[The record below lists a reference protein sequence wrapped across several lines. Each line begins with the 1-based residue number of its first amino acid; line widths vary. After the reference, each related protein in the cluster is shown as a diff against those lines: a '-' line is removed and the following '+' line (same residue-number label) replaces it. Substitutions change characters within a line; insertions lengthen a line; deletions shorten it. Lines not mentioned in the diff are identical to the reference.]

1 MNKKCVLVTG
11 SSIGL
16 GSSIIKKFASN
27 NYDVIITYN
36 NHKNEALELQK
47 EITKKY
53 NIKSL
58 VIKCDI
64 TNENDIEN
72 LKNEIL
78 NTFNKLDVLV
88 NNASIAIDT
97 TFNDKTKDNFM
108 KILET
113 NLVGTFQVSK
123 TFGDIMLKQEKG
135 NIINISSTNALDT
148 YYEYSLDYD
157 ASKAGII
164 NLSHNL
170 ANHYSPNIRVNTI
183 CPGWINTPMNQ
194 NMDNEFKKQ
203 EEDKILLK
211 RFAEPSEI
219 ANLVY
224 FIASDEANYIN
235 DSVIRI
241 DGGKKC

>member
-16 GSSIIKKFASN
+16 GASIIKKYASMGYN
-27 NYDVIITYN
+27 TVITYN
-36 NHKNEALELQK
+36 SHKDEAIELQK
-47 EITKKY
+47 EINDKY
-53 NIKSL
+53 NTESL

-64 TNENDIEN
+64 SKEEDIEN
-72 LKNEIL
+72 LKNEIISK
-78 NTFNKLDVLV
+78 FNKLDVLV

-97 TFNDKTKDNFM
+97 TFSDKTKENYM
-108 KILET
+108 KILEV
-113 NLVGTFQVSK
+113 NLVGTFLVSK
-123 TFGDIMLKQEKG
+123 IMSTIM
-135 NIINISSTNALDT
+135 NDNSSIINISSTNGIDT

-157 ASKAGII
+157 SSKAGII

-170 ANHYSPNIRVNTI
+170 ANYLSPKIRVNTI
-183 CPGWINTPMNQ
+183 CPGWINTPMNKD
-194 NMDNEFKKQ
+194 MDAEFRKQ

-211 RFAEPSEI
+211 RFAEPNEI
-219 ANLVY
+219 ANLVC
-224 FIASDEANYIN
+224 FISSEDASYIN

>member
-16 GSSIIKKFASN
+16 GASIIRKYASMGYN
-27 NYDVIITYN
+27 TVITYN
-36 NHKNEALELQK
+36 SHKDEAIELQK
-47 EITKKY
+47 EIKDKY
-53 NIKSL
+53 NTESL

-64 TNENDIEN
+64 SKEEDIEN
-72 LKNEIL
+72 LKNEII
-78 NTFNKLDVLV
+78 NKFNKLDVLV

-97 TFNDKTKDNFM
+97 TFSDKTKKNYM
-108 KILET
+108 KILEV
-113 NLVGTFQVSK
+113 NLVGTFLVSK
-123 TFGDIMLKQEKG
+123 IMSTIM
-135 NIINISSTNALDT
+135 NDNSSIINISSTNGIDT

-157 ASKAGII
+157 SSKAGII

-170 ANHYSPNIRVNTI
+170 ANYLSPKIRVNTI
-183 CPGWINTPMNQ
+183 CPGWINTPMNKD
-194 NMDNEFKKQ
+194 MDTEFRKQ

-211 RFAEPSEI
+211 RFAEADEI

-224 FIASDEANYIN
+224 FISSNDASYIN

>member
-1 MNKKCVLVTG
+1 MNRKCVLVTG

-16 GSSIIKKFASN
+16 GSYIIRKFASN

-36 NHKNEALELQK
+36 THKKAALELQK

-53 NIKSL
+53 NIKAL
-58 VIKCDI
+58 IVKCDI
-64 TNENDIEN
+64 SKENEIEN

-78 NTFNKLDVLV
+78 NTFGKLDVLV

-97 TFNDKTKDNFM
+97 IFDDKFKKNFM
-108 KILET
+108 NILEI
-113 NLVGTFQVSK
+113 NLVGTFLVSK
-123 TFGDIMLKQEKG
+123 TFGDIMLKQKKG
-135 NIINISSTNALDT
+135 NIINISSTNGIDT

-194 NMDNEFKKQ
+194 NMNEEFKKQ

-211 RFAEPSEI
+211 RFADPSEI

-224 FIASDEANYIN
+224 FIASDEASYIN

>member
-16 GSSIIKKFASN
+16 GASIIRKYASMGYN
-27 NYDVIITYN
+27 TVITYN
-36 NHKNEALELQK
+36 SHKDEAIELQK
-47 EITKKY
+47 EINDKY
-53 NIKSL
+53 NTESL

-64 TNENDIEN
+64 SKEEDIEN
-72 LKNEIL
+72 LRQEII
-78 NTFNKLDVLV
+78 NKFNKLDVLV

-97 TFNDKTKDNFM
+97 TFSDKTKENYM
-108 KILET
+108 RILEV
-113 NLVGTFQVSK
+113 NLVGTFLVSK
-123 TFGDIMLKQEKG
+123 IMSTIM
-135 NIINISSTNALDT
+135 NDNSSIINISSTNGIDT

-157 ASKAGII
+157 SSKAGII

-170 ANHYSPNIRVNTI
+170 ANYLSPKIRVNTI
-183 CPGWINTPMNQ
+183 CPGWINTPMNKD
-194 NMDNEFKKQ
+194 MDTEFKKQ

-211 RFAEPSEI
+211 RFAEPNEI

-224 FIASDEANYIN
+224 FISSDDASYIN

>member
-16 GSSIIKKFASN
+16 GASIIRKYASMGYN
-27 NYDVIITYN
+27 TIITYN
-36 NHKNEALELQK
+36 NHKDEAIELQK
-47 EITKKY
+47 EINDKY
-53 NIKSL
+53 NTESL

-64 TNENDIEN
+64 SKEEDIEN
-72 LKNEIL
+72 LKNEIISK
-78 NTFNKLDVLV
+78 FNKLDVLV

-97 TFNDKTKDNFM
+97 TFSDKTKENYM
-108 KILET
+108 KILEI
-113 NLVGTFQVSK
+113 NLVGTFLVSK
-123 TFGDIMLKQEKG
+123 IMSTIM
-135 NIINISSTNALDT
+135 NDNSSIINISSTNGIDT

-157 ASKAGII
+157 SSKAGII

-170 ANHYSPNIRVNTI
+170 ANYLSPKIRVNTI
-183 CPGWINTPMNQ
+183 CPGWINTPMNKD
-194 NMDNEFKKQ
+194 MDMKFKKQ

-211 RFAEPSEI
+211 RFAEPNEI

-224 FIASDEANYIN
+224 FISSDDASYIN

>member
-16 GSSIIKKFASN
+16 GASIIKKYASMGYN
-27 NYDVIITYN
+27 TVITYN
-36 NHKNEALELQK
+36 SHKDEAIELQK
-47 EITKKY
+47 EINDKY
-53 NIKSL
+53 NTETL

-64 TNENDIEN
+64 SKEEDIEN
-72 LKNEIL
+72 LKNEIISK
-78 NTFNKLDVLV
+78 FNKLDVLV

-97 TFNDKTKDNFM
+97 TFSDKTKENYM
-108 KILET
+108 KILEV
-113 NLVGTFQVSK
+113 NLVGTFLVSK
-123 TFGDIMLKQEKG
+123 IMSTIM
-135 NIINISSTNALDT
+135 NDNSSIINISSTNGIDT

-157 ASKAGII
+157 SSKAGII

-170 ANHYSPNIRVNTI
+170 ANYLSPKIRVNTI
-183 CPGWINTPMNQ
+183 CPGWINTPMNKD
-194 NMDNEFKKQ
+194 MDTEFKKQ

-211 RFAEPSEI
+211 RFAEPNEI

-224 FIASDEANYIN
+224 FISSDDASYIN

>member
-1 MNKKCVLVTG
+1 MNRKCVLVTG

-16 GSSIIKKFASN
+16 GSYIIRKFASN

-36 NHKNEALELQK
+36 THEKEALELQK
-47 EITKKY
+47 EVTKKY
-53 NIKSL
+53 NITSL
-58 VIKCDI
+58 TVKCDI
-64 TNENDIEN
+64 SKENDIEN

-78 NTFNKLDVLV
+78 NTFGKLDVLV
-88 NNASIAIDT
+88 NNAGIAIDT
-97 TFNDKTKDNFM
+97 IFDDKTKKNFM
-108 KILET
+108 TTLEV
-113 NLVGTFQVSK
+113 NLVGTFLVSK
-123 TFGDIMLKQEKG
+123 AFGDIMLKQEKG
-135 NIINISSTNALDT
+135 NIINISSTNGIDT

-170 ANHYSPNIRVNTI
+170 ANYYSPNIRVNTI

-194 NMDNEFKKQ
+194 NLNEEYKKQ

-211 RFAEPSEI
+211 RFADPSEI
-219 ANLVY
+219 ANLIY
-224 FIASDEANYIN
+224 FIASDEASYIN

>member
-1 MNKKCVLVTG
+1 MNRKCVLVTG

-16 GSSIIKKFASN
+16 GSYIIRKFASY
-27 NYDVIITYN
+27 NYDVVITYN
-36 NHKNEALELQK
+36 THKKEALELQK
-47 EITKKY
+47 EVTQKY
-53 NIKSL
+53 NINAL
-58 VIKCDI
+58 IVKCDI
-64 TNENDIEN
+64 SKENDIEN

-78 NTFNKLDVLV
+78 NTFGKLDVLV
-88 NNASIAIDT
+88 NNASISIDT
-97 TFNDKTKDNFM
+97 TFDDKTKKNFM
-108 KILET
+108 TILEI
-113 NLVGTFQVSK
+113 NLVGTFLVSK

-135 NIINISSTNALDT
+135 NIINISSTNGIDT

-170 ANHYSPNIRVNTI
+170 ANYYSPNIRVNTI

-194 NMDNEFKKQ
+194 NMSEEFKKQ

-224 FIASDEANYIN
+224 FIANDEASYIN

>member
-16 GSSIIKKFASN
+16 GASIIRKYASMGYN
-27 NYDVIITYN
+27 TIITYN
-36 NHKNEALELQK
+36 SHKDEAIELQK
-47 EITKKY
+47 EINDKY
-53 NIKSL
+53 NTESL

-64 TNENDIEN
+64 SKEEDIEN
-72 LKNEIL
+72 LKNEIISK
-78 NTFNKLDVLV
+78 FNKLDVLV

-97 TFNDKTKDNFM
+97 TFSDKIKENNM
-108 KILET
+108 RILEV
-113 NLVGTFQVSK
+113 NLVGTFLVSK
-123 TFGDIMLKQEKG
+123 IMSTIMSD
-135 NIINISSTNALDT
+135 NSSIINISSTNGIDT

-157 ASKAGII
+157 SSKAGVI

-170 ANHYSPNIRVNTI
+170 ANYLSPKIRVNTI
-183 CPGWINTPMNQ
+183 CPGWINTPMNKD
-194 NMDNEFKKQ
+194 MDTEFRKQ

-211 RFAEPSEI
+211 RFAEPNEI
-219 ANLVY
+219 ANLIY
-224 FIASDEANYIN
+224 FISSEEASYIN

>member
-47 EITKKY
+47 EITNKY

-64 TNENDIEN
+64 TNEKDIEN

-224 FIASDEANYIN
+224 FIASDEASYIN